1 MTGIDLI
8 AVTPWLLFGV
18 ILSAV
23 CIRLL
28 RIRRAVPRRP
38 TADRETISR
47 PDSQGAQC
55 PGKNPAPPRR

>member
-8 AVTPWLLFGV
+8 AVTPWILFGV
-18 ILSAV
+18 VLSAV

-28 RIRRAVPRRP
+28 RSRRAGPRHP
-38 TADRETISR
+38 PADRETTGR
-47 PDSQGAQC
+47 RDSQGAQC

>member
-8 AVTPWLLFGV
+8 TVTPWILFGV

-28 RIRRAVPRRP
+28 RSRRAVPRHP
-38 TADRETISR
+38 PAGQETTGR
-47 PDSQGAQC
+47 RDSQGAQC